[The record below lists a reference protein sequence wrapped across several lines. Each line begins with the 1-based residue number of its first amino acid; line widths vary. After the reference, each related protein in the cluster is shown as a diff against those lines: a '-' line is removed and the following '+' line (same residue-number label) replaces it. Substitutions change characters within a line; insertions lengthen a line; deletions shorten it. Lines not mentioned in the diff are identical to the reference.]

1 MLREASHLAYLNHA
15 LLAKRVAAPQSLR
28 ELHVGEAHSP
38 AIGLTVLLEAHH
50 LMLLLLD
57 AVFGEMPRR
66 VEVRRNRDV
75 HSLLSVAEMMAKAKR
90 RAFDAVAVVRLDRL
104 ARSTRHLTQLAAEL
118 EALGVDLIV
127 VDQGIDTSTP
137 AGRLLFNVLAAIGEF
152 ELDLI
157 RERTKAGLAA
167 ARRRG
172 KRNWVVLEL
181 MCP

>member
-118 EALGVDLIV
+118 EALGEDLNV
-127 VDQGIDTSTP
+127 VDQGIDTSTTAAVQR
-137 AGRLLFNVLAAIGEF
+137 AGCHRRVRAGPDSGADEGWPRGGSST
-152 ELDLI
+152 
-157 RERTKAGLAA
+157 REA
-167 ARRRG
+167 
-172 KRNWVVLEL
+172 NWVVLEL